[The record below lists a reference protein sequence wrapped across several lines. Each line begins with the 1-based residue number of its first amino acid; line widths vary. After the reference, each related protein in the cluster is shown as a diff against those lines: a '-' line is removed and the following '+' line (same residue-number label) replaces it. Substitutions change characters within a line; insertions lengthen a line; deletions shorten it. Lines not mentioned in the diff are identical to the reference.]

1 MSGFPSFRNG
11 WELLLLSVAVIPSL
25 ASFVLTGWSVEQQ
38 GLPAR
43 QAGHASDGRRATEG
57 NVEAAEVPPDARL
70 QEADQISCWFADA
83 VAVTDMADK
92 LLEKVHAQDKL
103 RGASVFIINHITI

>member
-43 QAGHASDGRRATEG
+43 RRQDIASMDELSCALLLVSRGSRSFFVRLALALVVIGLTEEQIGKMFVGRIREQCHFG
-57 NVEAAEVPPDARL
+57 RSPS
-70 QEADQISCWFADA
+70 I
-83 VAVTDMADK
+83 
-92 LLEKVHAQDKL
+92 
-103 RGASVFIINHITI
+103 